1 MFFFKNV
8 VFYVIGITSLLSF
21 HSALMAK
28 TPIAILYDDIFLE
41 HNTGSGHPERPERL
55 FDIID
60 TLKNNPDFKYDLVWP
75 KVRKAKNS
83 EIALVHTKKY
93 IQLVENEIRALD
105 NESPTFLSTGDTVIS
120 TQSLDV
126 AQMSVGASLVGIDEI
141 MSGNVSAAFSFNRP
155 PGHHA
160 TSDRGMGFCIYNH
173 AAIAARYLQSK
184 YSLSRILI
192 IDFDVH
198 HGNGTQDIFYDDP
211 SVFYF
216 SIHQHPFYPGSGR
229 PSEIGIS
236 DGEGFTLNVDLPEGS
251 GDERFVAAFKDG
263 LFPRMKDF
271 QPEFIIIS
279 AGFDAHENDLL
290 GKLKYTSSGYGKIAS
305 LINNIAHTSN
315 SKGIMYMLEG
325 GYVPLNID
333 NASQAII
340 KELINFDP
348 NRP

>member
-1 MFFFKNV
+1 MFSRKRLVSVLLLVTIFFTL
-8 VFYVIGITSLLSF
+8 TSISI
-21 HSALMAK
+21 AK
-28 TPIAILYDDIFLE
+28 SPIAILYDDIFLE

-55 FDIID
+55 FDVID

-75 KVRKAKNS
+75 KVRKANNS
-83 EIALVHTKKY
+83 EIALVHSMKY

-105 NESPTFLSTGDTVIS
+105 NDSPTFLSTGDTVIS
-120 TQSLDV
+120 PISLDV

-141 MSGNVSAAFSFNRP
+141 MNGNISAAFSFNRP

-173 AAIAARYLQSK
+173 AAIAARYLQHN
-184 YSLSRILI
+184 YSLTRILI

-216 SIHQHPFYPGSGR
+216 SIHQHPFYPGTGR
-229 PSEIGIS
+229 PSETGIS
-236 DGEGFTLNVDLPEGS
+236 DGEGFTLNIEVPEGS
-251 GDERFVAAFKDG
+251 GDDIFVAAFKDK
-263 LFPRMKDF
+263 LLPRMKDF
-271 QPEFIIIS
+271 QPEFILIS
-279 AGFDAHENDLL
+279 AGFDAYENDLL
-290 GKLKYTSSGYGKIAS
+290 GKLKYTSSGYRKVAS
-305 LINNIAHTSN
+305 LINNIAKTSN

-325 GYVPLNID
+325 GYVASNID

-340 KELINFDP
+340 KELIDFDP

>member
-1 MFFFKNV
+1 MFFIKKV
-8 VFYVIGITSLLSF
+8 VIYVLSITSLLLI
-21 HSALMAK
+21 HNQLMAK
-28 TPIAILYDDIFLE
+28 TPVAILYDEIFLE

-55 FDIID
+55 FEVID

-75 KVRKAKNS
+75 KVRKADNS
-83 EIALVHTKKY
+83 EIALAHSEKY
-93 IQLVENEIRALD
+93 IQLVESEIRALD
-105 NESPTFLSTGDTVIS
+105 DDSPSFLSTGDTVIS
-120 TQSLDV
+120 PKSLDV

-141 MSGNVSAAFSFNRP
+141 MNGNVKAAFSFNRP

-160 TSDRGMGFCIYNH
+160 TEDRGMGFCIYNH
-173 AAIAARYLQSK
+173 AAIATKYLQNK
-184 YSLSRILI
+184 YSLSRVLI

-216 SIHQHPFYPGSGR
+216 SVHQHPFYPGSGR

-236 DGEGFTLNVDLPEGS
+236 DGEGFTFNVEMPEGS
-251 GDERFVAAFKDG
+251 GDDRFVAAFEDE
-263 LFPRMKDF
+263 LLPRMKGF

-290 GKLKYTSSGYGKIAS
+290 GKLKYTSYGYGKVAS
-305 LINNIAHTSN
+305 LINNIAYTSN

-325 GYVPLNID
+325 GYVPSNID

-340 KELINFDP
+340 KELINFDHS
-348 NRP
+348 RP

>member
-1 MFFFKNV
+1 MFCLKKLV
-8 VFYVIGITSLLSF
+8 VYVFGIISLLSM

-28 TPIAILYDDIFLE
+28 TPVAILYDDIFLE
-41 HNTGSGHPERPERL
+41 HNTGPGHPERPERL

-83 EIALVHTKKY
+83 EIALVHSEKY

-105 NESPTFLSTGDTVIS
+105 SESPTFLSTGDTVIS

-126 AQMSVGASLVGIDEI
+126 AQMSVGASLAGIDEI
-141 MSGNVSAAFSFNRP
+141 MSGNVIAAFSFNRP

-160 TSDRGMGFCIYNH
+160 TMDRGMGFCIYNH
-173 AAIAARYLQSK
+173 AAIAAKYLQMK

-236 DGEGFTLNVDLPEGS
+236 DGEGFTYNVEVPEGS
-251 GDERFVAAFKDG
+251 GDERFVAAFEDE
-263 LFPRMKDF
+263 LLPRMKGF

-290 GKLKYTSSGYGKIAS
+290 GKLKYTSSGYGKVAS
-305 LINNIAHTSN
+305 LINNIAYTSN

-325 GYVPLNID
+325 GYVPSNID

-340 KELINFDP
+340 NELINFDP
-348 NRP
+348 SRP

>member
-1 MFFFKNV
+1 MFFPKKSITYFLV
-8 VFYVIGITSLLSF
+8 ITSLLTS
-21 HSALMAK
+21 SVSSIAK
-28 TPIAILYDDIFLE
+28 STIAILYDDIFLE

-55 FDIID
+55 LDIID
-60 TLKNNPDFKYDLVWP
+60 TLKNNPDYKYNLVWP
-75 KVRKAKNS
+75 KVRKANNE
-83 EIALVHTKKY
+83 EISLVHTEEY
-93 IQLVENEIRALD
+93 IQLVENEIRAL
-105 NESPTFLSTGDTVIS
+105 NSESPTFLSTGDTVIS
-120 TQSLDV
+120 TKSLDV
-126 AQMSVGASLVGIDEI
+126 AQMSVGASLVGVDEI

-173 AAIAARYLQSK
+173 AAIAARYLQNK

-229 PSEIGIS
+229 PSETGIA
-236 DGEGFTLNVDLPEGS
+236 DGEGFTFNVEVPEGS
-251 GDERFVAAFKDG
+251 GDDKFIAAFKND
-263 LFPRMKDF
+263 LLPRMKDF

-279 AGFDAHENDLL
+279 AGFDAHDNDLL
-290 GKLKYTSSGYGKIAS
+290 GKLKYTSSGYSEVAY
-305 LINNIAHTSN
+305 LINNIATTSN

-325 GYVPLNID
+325 GYVPSNID
-333 NASQAII
+333 SASQAII

-348 NRP
+348 S